1 MYQASEAIERFFRIF
16 EVNASSKNVD
26 AQVSQFAD
34 VFMAASPQGAQ
45 AVRVE
50 DFAVALPRK
59 KEWFDRLGC
68 RSTELVSLRENRL
81 DARYVMAS
89 TQWKL
94 TFAQPEC
101 APQDVVAESVYIL
114 DTGLDGAAASE
125 PKIVFYLANQDLM
138 QVLKDRGL
146 LPA

>member
-16 EVNASSKNVD
+16 ETNASGNDVD

-45 AVRVE
+45 AVRAA
-50 DFAVALPRK
+50 DFALALPQK
-59 KEWFDRLGC
+59 KQLFDRLGC
-68 RSTELVSLRENRL
+68 RSTKLVSLRESRL

-89 TQWKL
+89 AQWKL
-94 TFAQPEC
+94 TFVRPEN
-101 APQDVVAESVYIL
+101 ASHDVVAKSVYIL
-114 DTGLDGAAASE
+114 DTGGDGAAGSE

-138 QVLKDRGL
+138 QVLKERGV